1 MTREEAIKLR
11 PHYAEL
17 FDNIPPMP
25 PKWKPGP
32 GQATEE
38 QIAELIRLV
47 PDREQKIW
55 ELVYAGLSEE
65 DARGTLEAMRK
76 PRMPEV
82 AVREAERL
90 HAQSGEVLAQRQAD
104 ELRRLRENRNAAGRW
119 AGKPPDDGMSK
130 AERELLIRQQQVQ
143 DYWQER
149 KLADAEYERRFRED
163 AGIEAYDRN
172 VIWGGRR

>member
-17 FDNIPPMP
+17 YANIPPMP

-32 GQATEE
+32 GQASMA
-38 QIAELIRLV
+38 QIEELIRLV
-47 PDREQKIW
+47 PAREEKIW
-55 ELVYAGLSEE
+55 ELVYAGLTDEQ
-65 DARGTLEAMRK
+65 ARGVLEVARK
-76 PRMPEV
+76 PRLPTVGEG
-82 AVREAERL
+82 EAERL
-90 HAQSGEVLAQRQAD
+90 HSQSAELLAERQAD
-104 ELRRLRENRNAAGRW
+104 ELRRLKDNRIAGRW

-130 AERELLIRQQQVQ
+130 GERELLMRRQQIA

-149 KLADAEYERRFRED
+149 KLADAAYEQRFREEG
-163 AGIEAYDRN
+163 GIEAYDRN

>member
-32 GQATEE
+32 GQASMA
-38 QIAELIRLV
+38 QIEELIRLV
-47 PDREQKIW
+47 PEREQKIW
-55 ELVYAGLSEE
+55 EAVYAGLTDEQ
-65 DARGTLEAMRK
+65 AQGVLEAMRK
-76 PRMPEV
+76 PRMPALGV
-82 AVREAERL
+82 GEAERL
-90 HAQSGEVLAQRQAD
+90 HAQSGEVLAERQAD
-104 ELRRLRENRNAAGRW
+104 ELRRLRDNRVIAGRW

-130 AERELLIRQQQVQ
+130 EERELLMRKQQMA

-149 KLADAEYERRFRED
+149 KLADAEYERRFRDD